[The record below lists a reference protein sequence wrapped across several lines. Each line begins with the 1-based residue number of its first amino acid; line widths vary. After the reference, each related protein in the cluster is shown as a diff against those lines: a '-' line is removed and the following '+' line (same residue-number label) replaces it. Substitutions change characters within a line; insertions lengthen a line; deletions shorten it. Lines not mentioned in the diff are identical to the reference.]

1 MFMTFP
7 DPRLRCDFSRSQ
19 AHVVFFSNP
28 GRVVTFLVP
37 RAWEPGRVMTSPNP
51 GFASLRLGNGVTCPT
66 FHMKLKTFMLT
77 MPESLD
83 SSYVIVINFPS
94 NRKFLLR
101 IEILVGSGFD

>member
-1 MFMTFP
+1 MTFLDHRP
-7 DPRLRCDFSRSQ
+7 CCDLS
-19 AHVVFFSNP
+19 
-28 GRVVTFLVP
+28 LDP
-37 RAWEPGRVMTSPNP
+37 RAWEPGCVVMTSPNP

-66 FHMKLKTFMLT
+66 FHMKFKTFMLT